1 MNKDQI
7 FLVDP
12 ILIIEL
18 TDEEW
23 KNYWSFQNM
32 NPKW

>member
-12 ILIIEL
+12 TPIIEL

-32 NPKW
+32 NSR